1 MERKLPITE
10 LIPEIDAYMVSLG
23 YTPATMRHYRQCWNA
38 LKNLALAEGE
48 IYFTHE
54 LAFKLLQEHYHINP
68 YAKYLPESKKTYRR
82 AVYLLL
88 GYQLTG
94 KIAKRNG
101 CHDHT
106 FPAQFRSAGN
116 EYIETLGTVR
126 SVKDGTIKNHHGALE
141 AWFHFLEANDIH
153 DLNLVTIETVGHYLK
168 TLAGF
173 SKSFVS
179 GRLQIIRRFM
189 DFAYRNGYTRERF
202 KFPAISVYAERKVP
216 VFYTPD
222 ECNAILAQIDR
233 SSGKGKRDYAM
244 VLLGVRYGL
253 RISDIKALSL
263 ENIDFKMNKISLTQ
277 VKTGKPLTLDLLPD
291 VGWAIIDYL
300 KFGRP
305 ETESKTIFVRH
316 VHPYE
321 SFAANDSLAYMIRQ
335 YARAA
340 GIEKQNTNRNS
351 FHMLRYGLA
360 STLLNEHVPLTT
372 ISGILGHSELNV
384 TTMYTQIDVPQLT
397 ICALEVPNDRS

>member
-1 MERKLPITE
+1 MERNLPIVE
-10 LIPEIDAYMVSLG
+10 LIPEIDAYMVNLG
-23 YTPATMRHYRQCWNA
+23 YTPSTMRHYRQCWNA
-38 LKNLALAEGE
+38 LKNLALAQGE

-54 LAFKLLQEHYHINP
+54 LAFKLLREHYHIDP

-106 FPAQFRSAGN
+106 FPAQFRSVGN
-116 EYIETLGTVR
+116 EYIDTLGSVR

-153 DLNLVTIETVGHYLK
+153 DLNLVTIDTVGRYLK

-189 DFAYRNGYTRERF
+189 DFAYRSGYTKEQF

-263 ENIDFKMNKISLTQ
+263 ENIDFKMNRISLTQ